1 MANNI
6 RPFWLAQKK
15 RKLRLQDNQQY
26 LLWYISSSSK
36 FPNYLHS
43 DFSAGNGIVVLI
55 SEEQSSISEP
65 GWAFHLSMKT
75 LRQSQRS
82 QFPHLLLKV
91 CFLVGRRVPDI
102 VERQICKAALV
113 GIFLKWTKIFCQNLR
128 YYVVN
133 SRFVAIY
140 TLCGHF
146 FHFFVVNFHSRY

>member
-6 RPFWLAQKK
+6 CPFWLAQKK
-15 RKLRLQDNQQY
+15 NCGYKIQQY
-26 LLWYISSSSK
+26 LLWRISTSSK
-36 FPNYLHS
+36 FFIYFHS
-43 DFSAGNGIVVLI
+43 DFFSWHQNGIVVLI

-113 GIFLKWTKIFCQNLR
+113 GIFLKWTKIFCLNLR

-140 TLCGHF
+140 TLFGHF
-146 FHFFVVNFHSRY
+146 FHFFVVNFLSRY